1 MQAPDPIE
9 TILARLMPPALSQD
23 AQFEIEAMIDELAGP
38 EAENVVGISA
48 GRWLARV
55 VIGGGIAAAVGAMF
69 AISPVFKGSREQQVA
84 VASPVLSNSGLVLV
98 SESDRIESMTDEGW
112 QENPDGSAMRALRLN
127 AVEENNVRDEETGM
141 EVLISEAREEIL
153 LMPISAF

>member
-1 MQAPDPIE
+1 MQAPDPVE

-23 AQFEIEAMIDELAGP
+23 AQVEIDAMIDDLAGP
-38 EAENVVGISA
+38 EAEKVVGISS
-48 GRWLARV
+48 GRWLVRA
-55 VIGGGIAAAVGAMF
+55 VIGGGIAAAVGAMI
-69 AISPVFKGSREQQVA
+69 AIFPMNSTSRVSTVLPMPA
-84 VASPVLSNSGLVLV
+84 ASELVLI
-98 SESDRIESMTDEGW
+98 SESARIDSMTDEGW

-127 AVEENNVRDEETGM
+127 AVEENNVRDEESGM